1 MPASGAGGLIVTEQH
16 ATVEELGRLEH
27 DAIVAQDW
35 ERLEGLLDRQRDL
48 WRQLAAVA
56 NLRDG
61 SEEAGA
67 AAEALRVLYETR
79 RRNHALLE
87 RSFNDLRRKLVTAH
101 TGTEARSA
109 YRSVA

>member
-1 MPASGAGGLIVTEQH
+1 MPATGAGCLTDGRAL
-16 ATVEELGRLEH
+16 VEELGRQEH
-27 DAIVAQDW
+27 EAIVTQDW
-35 ERLEGLLDRQRDL
+35 ERLEAALDRQRDL